1 MNIYKTFRELSKAV
15 GIRAAARQ
23 MFRDFHTAR
32 PGYLAQVTWSDKVL
46 SWLFLPLVP
55 SFVIPNYLTLFRF
68 STIPILLILIL
79 TNHMLAAS
87 ILFLVSAFSDA
98 LDGAVARTREQI
110 TEWGILNDPIAD
122 KMLIGTVVALLVTKY
137 VNIFF
142 AVALIIV
149 EMIIGF
155 SALYQAQKLKQKIIP
170 AKWVGKIK
178 MIFESVGLVILFVFI
193 FTGVI
198 WAYWVAVLLLS
209 LGLLFALLSLFV
221 YKSI

>member
-1 MNIYKTFRELSKAV
+1 MNLYRTFRDLSRTMGVRSA
-15 GIRAAARQ
+15 IRQ

-32 PGYLAQVTWSDKVL
+32 PGYLAQVTWTDKAL
-46 SWLFLPLVP
+46 SWLFLPLIP
-55 SFVIPNYLTLFRF
+55 SFIIPNYLTLFRF

-79 TNHMLAAS
+79 SGNMLYAS

-98 LDGAVARTREQI
+98 LDGALARTRNQI
-110 TEWGILNDPIAD
+110 TEWGIVNDPIAD

-137 VNIFF
+137 INLWF
-142 AVALIIV
+142 ALAIIVV

-178 MIFESVGLVILFVFI
+178 MILESVGLMVLFVHI
-193 FTGVI
+193 FTLSPIAFWLSVI
-198 WAYWVAVLLLS
+198 LLS
-209 LGLLFALLSLFV
+209 LGLLFAILSLIV